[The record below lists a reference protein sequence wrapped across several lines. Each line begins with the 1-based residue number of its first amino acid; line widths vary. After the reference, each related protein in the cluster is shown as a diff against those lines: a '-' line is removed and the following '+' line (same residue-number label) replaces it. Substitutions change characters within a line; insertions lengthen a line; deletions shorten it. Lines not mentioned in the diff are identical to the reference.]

1 MTIRQVNKITFGSN
15 LAALQFAYQ
24 NNTHI
29 ILNRP
34 NFPHVFEPEYVHRAW
49 GLLYTKLMLDGRT
62 IGGDTVKMTKIT
74 EDEVIVICEG
84 NVINRL
90 QYDLIFVFDDN
101 NVIGLPDVV
110 EKNNIHTVIDILKVK
125 ALVAYDAE
133 TIIETDDEL
142 VNKLYVIRP
151 YSSRPI
157 EIYSV
162 SLLNEKQLQKF
173 DYSDTMV
180 RFKSED
186 LLKQHGFVGFH
197 KNRSKIT
204 LETVERIVQ
213 KNMDEYE
220 ETEKIKFI

>member
-1 MTIRQVNKITFGSN
+1 MTTRQISKVTFGSN

-29 ILNRP
+29 ILNKP

-74 EDEVIVICEG
+74 EEEIIVVCES
-84 NVINRL
+84 NVVNRFE
-90 QYDLIFVFDDN
+90 YDLLFVFDDN

-110 EKNNIHTVIDILKVK
+110 EKNNTHKVIDILKVK
-125 ALVAYDAE
+125 ALVAYDIK
-133 TIIETDDEL
+133 TVIKTDDEL
-142 VNKLYVIRP
+142 VNELYVMRP
-151 YSSRPI
+151 YSSSPI

-162 SLLNEKQLQKF
+162 STLDEKQLQNF

-213 KNMDEYE
+213 KNMDKYE
-220 ETEKIKFI
+220 ETDKIKFI